1 MTFYYKRAIQT
12 LFLLVMLCLPTTLA
26 AQADG
31 LVTDTVG
38 HTLKTSDQ
46 LPMKPQRDSRLVLG
60 DTLPSLTPREARAI
74 TLSDSLHR
82 AAKTEL
88 GILDPSETS
97 ELSENASSES
107 TDTTKAAK
115 APSRHELRKQKIAT
129 FTPDPGKATWAGIVF
144 PGGGQIYNHKY
155 WKLPIVYGGFLGCA
169 YALNWNNQMY
179 SDYSQ
184 AYLDIMDDD
193 PGTASYEDFLPPRY
207 NVEANRD
214 YLERVFKNRK
224 DNYRRQR
231 DLSIFCFIGVY
242 LISVI
247 DAYVDAELS
256 NFDISE
262 DLSVQVRPSII
273 DHQRHATPR
282 NTQSYGLQCSFSF

>member
-1 MTFYYKRAIQT
+1 MKRRIRYIFILIAACCVPS
-12 LFLLVMLCLPTTLA
+12 LLS
-26 AQADG
+26 AQ
-31 LVTDTVG
+31 V
-38 HTLKTSDQ
+38 
-46 LPMKPQRDSRLVLG
+46 DSRLMLS

-115 APSRHELRKQKIAT
+115 APSRRELRKQKLAT

>member
-1 MTFYYKRAIQT
+1 VA
-12 LFLLVMLCLPTTLA
+12 
-26 AQADG
+26 
-31 LVTDTVG
+31 
-38 HTLKTSDQ
+38 
-46 LPMKPQRDSRLVLG
+46 
-60 DTLPSLTPREARAI
+60 
-74 TLSDSLHR
+74 DSLHR
-82 AAKTEL
+82 IAEKDLQKITES
-88 GILDPSETS
+88 SEF
-97 ELSENASSES
+97 ELSSSES
-107 TDTTKAAK
+107 SDSIVTIIN
-115 APSRHELRKQKIAT
+115 RRQLRQQRLTT
-129 FTPDPGKATWAGIVF
+129 FTPDPSKATWSAIVF

-207 NVEANRD
+207 NVEANKD
-214 YLERVFKNRK
+214 YLTRVFKNRK

-242 LISVI
+242 LLSII

-256 NFDISE
+256 DFDISE
-262 DLSVQVRPSII
+262 DLSVQVRPTIFDNSK
-273 DHQRHATPR
+273 QQVLR
-282 NTQSYGLQCSFSF
+282 NQTYGLMCSFCF

>member
-1 MTFYYKRAIQT
+1 MA
-12 LFLLVMLCLPTTLA
+12 MLCLPSTIA
-26 AQADG
+26 AQAQHFVVDS
-31 LVTDTVG
+31 TQS
-38 HTLKTSDQ
+38 TS
-46 LPMKPQRDSRLVLG
+46 PPEM
-60 DTLPSLTPREARAI
+60 SLADFGIIES
-74 TLSDSLHR
+74 LDSLGYTAEAEHS
-82 AAKTEL
+82 T
-88 GILDPSETS
+88 PSQ
-97 ELSENASSES
+97 
-107 TDTTKAAK
+107 TTAV
-115 APSRHELRKQKIAT
+115 PLNRRQQRQQRLAT
-129 FTPDPGKATWAGIVF
+129 FMPNPSKATWCALVF

-207 NVEANRD
+207 DVEANED
-214 YLERVFKNRK
+214 YLKRVFKNRK

-256 NFDISE
+256 NFDITD
-262 DLSVQVRPSII
+262 DLSVQVRPTTI
-273 DHQRHATPR
+273 DSRQSTQRNQA
-282 NTQSYGLQCSFSF
+282 YGLQCSFSF

>member
-1 MTFYYKRAIQT
+1 MKYHSHI
-12 LFLLVMLCLPTTLA
+12 LLLLVSLCLPVLMY
-26 AQADG
+26 AQIG
-31 LVTDTVG
+31 RSPL
-38 HTLKTSDQ
+38 S
-46 LPMKPQRDSRLVLG
+46 S
-60 DTLPSLTPREARAI
+60 DTLPPLSPRETRAI
-74 TLSDSLHR
+74 LTSDSLHR
-82 AAKTEL
+82 IVGSEL
-88 GILDPSETS
+88 GIHPEFIGNL
-97 ELSENASSES
+97 NAKTPDSVK
-107 TDTTKAAK
+107 TTGSKTTPYARRKA
-115 APSRHELRKQKIAT
+115 REQKLAT
-129 FTPDPGKATWAGIVF
+129 FTPDPGKATWMGIVF

-184 AYLDIMDDD
+184 GYLDLMDDD
-193 PGTASYEDFLPPRY
+193 PSTASYEDFLPPRY
-207 NVEANRD
+207 NVEANRS

-262 DLSVQVRPSII
+262 DLSVQVRPGII
-273 DHQRHATPR
+273 DSKHRYTP
-282 NTQSYGLQCSFSF
+282 NNSVQSYGLQCSFCF